1 MERQTSMFKNHY
13 NETFQESTPIK
24 KSAPFVP
31 EKKTKLAILEQE
43 KKKPETKS
51 QKQLVLDHIRHFGFI
66 TRIIARDKYGIMEL
80 SARIIDL
87 QKEGHIFDITP
98 VKIRKEDGQQIRV
111 MEYRL
116 RGGDIV

>member
-1 MERQTSMFKNHY
+1 MEQQKGLFKNHY

-24 KSAPFVP
+24 KMEPFVV
-31 EKKTKLAILEQE
+31 ESNIKLAILEQN
-43 KKKPETKS
+43 KKKPEIKP
-51 QKQLVLDHIRHFGFI
+51 QKYLVLDHIRHFGFI

-87 QKEGHIFDITP
+87 QKEGHAFDITP
-98 VKIRKEDGQQIRV
+98 IKIRKEDGSQIRV

-116 RGGDIV
+116 RGGA